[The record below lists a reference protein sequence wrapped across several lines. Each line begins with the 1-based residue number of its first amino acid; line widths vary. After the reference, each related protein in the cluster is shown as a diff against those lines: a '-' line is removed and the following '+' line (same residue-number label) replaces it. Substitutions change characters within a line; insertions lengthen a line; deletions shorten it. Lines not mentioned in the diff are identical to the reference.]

1 MKRNYADMLDLPHH
15 ISPTRKPMSM
25 ADRAAQF
32 SPFAALVGHD
42 AAIQET
48 ARLTQQPVELDES
61 RKAVLNEKLQ
71 RLLARLSEEPEIT
84 VTYFCPDE
92 KKTGGRYVTVTG
104 CLKKVNPFANTVELT
119 DGTAIPVEQIYEITF
134 QEDHFF

>member
-1 MKRNYADMLDLPHH
+1 MNRNYADMLDLPHH

-61 RKAVLNEKLQ
+61 RKTVLNE
-71 RLLARLSEEPEIT
+71 RLRQLLPRLSEQPEISI
-84 VTYFCPDE
+84 TYFKPDR
-92 KKTGGRYVTVTG
+92 KKEGGAYVTITG
-104 CLKKVNPFANTVELT
+104 RIRKIDPFANTVELT
-119 DGTAIPVEQIYEITF
+119 DGTAIAVEQIYDMTA
-134 QEDHFF
+134 QNDYFF